1 MIWALPKGRAFRTR
15 FFVPIVSKR
24 AQTIATIPNAK
35 RYSMKIQEILDSLD
49 LENKNIGFQ
58 LSKRNGFINTTW
70 LLYKKENAYYFF
82 DINQKIEFID
92 AYKYSKSEALIEFEK
107 SNFEIDLSIN

>member
-1 MIWALPKGRAFRTR
+1 
-15 FFVPIVSKR
+15 
-24 AQTIATIPNAK
+24 
-35 RYSMKIQEILDSLD
+35 MKIQEIIEKLDS
-49 LENKNIGFQ
+49 ENKYIGFQ

-70 LLYKKENAYYFF
+70 LLYKKGLAYYFF

-92 AYKYSKSEALIEFEK
+92 AYKYTKSEALIEFEK

>member
-1 MIWALPKGRAFRTR
+1 
-15 FFVPIVSKR
+15 
-24 AQTIATIPNAK
+24 
-35 RYSMKIQEILDSLD
+35 MKVLEILEKLDS
-49 LENKNIGFQ
+49 EEKYVGFQ
-58 LSKRNGFINTTW
+58 LSKRNGFINSTW
-70 LLYKKENAYYFF
+70 LLYKKEKEYYFF